1 MKNLRIVLC
10 AALLLVAVSATGWA
24 QNASKASILGSPH
37 DFTAQ
42 STTGGTN
49 YTFGGTGAGTTAGGG
64 TIGSAASTNTCF
76 FCHIIH
82 KTNTNRSGVAASE
95 TSAPGYLLWNH
106 QLSSTGSY
114 GVYSSDTFTAA
125 LAAGGGIPAPTDLG
139 LSNNITSPTVSNL
152 CLSCHD
158 GTIAI
163 ASFYEGGFGLPANGS
178 TWNNGHGNSTTMY
191 SGMQIDN
198 LAKTHP
204 VHFMYTPALGTALGM
219 KVPAGPNSVDGAG
232 AVPLFGNA
240 GYIECPTC
248 HDPHNG
254 TTIVSGTVYP
264 FARLAL
270 QNAENAQTGGNCIY
284 CHT

>member
-37 DFTAQ
+37 DLQNDDWSAT
-42 STTGGTN
+42 SGGTA
-49 YTFGGTGAGTTAGGG
+49 TGIT
-64 TIGSAASTNTCF
+64 TNTCF

-82 KTNTNRSGVAASE
+82 KTNTNRSGVATTESL
-95 TSAPGYLLWNH
+95 APGYMLWNH
-106 QLSSTGSY
+106 QLSSTASY

-125 LAAGGGIPAPTDLG
+125 LAAGGVSAPTDLG
-139 LSNNITSPTVSNL
+139 GSNNITSPTVSNL

-163 ASFYEGGFGLPANGS
+163 ASFYEGGFGLPAS
-178 TWNNGHGNSTTMY
+178 YSYWNNGHGNSLGMY
-191 SGMQIDN
+191 TGMQIDN

-204 VHFMYTPALGTALGM
+204 VHFQYTSALGTAIGM
-219 KVPAGPNSVDGAG
+219 KAPASLNSVDGAG

-240 GYIECPTC
+240 GYLECPTC

-254 TTIVSGTVYP
+254 STIVSGTVYP

-270 QNAENAQTGGNCIY
+270 QNAENAASGGNCTY